1 MRIASQSLPDHHTS
15 EPYTH
20 ESSYGVL
27 EGGIDGDGGRSAVEN
42 ILNFDPWLMESNGVY

>member
-1 MRIASQSLPDHHTS
+1 MLQSYPDHHTS

-27 EGGIDGDGGRSAVEN
+27 EGGIDGAGGKSAVEN
-42 ILNFDPWLMESNGVY
+42 ILNFDPWLMQSNGIY